1 MKLDYKDQETLK
13 KVESVTGV
21 ESGYVTPDS
30 LQVRILPPS
39 PLEKYMKDKLNRCIE
54 ALKSIGIIVGDEE
67 DPRDSLEVLKE
78 RWLKR
83 EKEQLINTMLED
95 TQICRDALRSIGEI
109 K

>member
-1 MKLDYKDQETLK
+1 MKNTLNLK
-13 KVESVTGV
+13 
-21 ESGYVTPDS
+21 
-30 LQVRILPPS
+30 
-39 PLEKYMKDKLNRCIE
+39 LEKCID
-54 ALKSIGIIVGDEE
+54 ALKSIGVIVGNEE
-67 DPRDSLEVLKE
+67 DPRDSLEALKE